1 MLTSKFTFSSLFARN
16 IYFKL
21 LIILIWI
28 IFKFVISVIFCV
40 EVLFQ
45 LKDIN
50 SRITL
55 TITKL

>member
-28 IFKFVISVIFCV
+28 IFKVVISVIVCV